1 MVRGYLYRNNCS
13 MVLVIYNT
21 SAGKGSIDKG
31 IRNLCNELIQSGITF
46 TTIKIT
52 QFTKS
57 SARELLHN
65 GQIKKVIICG
75 GDGTVNRAINKM
87 DGYLPDLEI
96 GIIPC
101 GYGNLIANSLDASS
115 SVESFVSQNSDA
127 FFNEVKIGQANN
139 QYFLNVASIGLTAD
153 TVSMVEKFRQ
163 TDFGSLFYRTFGGI
177 IIHILFF
184 CITLVTKKTFNLR
197 SDYPSSRAWIRTWDE
212 ASNHSFLEFSD
223 IRDMISQYKSLYIS
237 GERYTPLNN
246 NGSGTTSEGDH
257 IKHEYPFSWQIDGE
271 PQQKTRSLKIN
282 LNCQKLKIL
291 TIQQDWI

>member
-1 MVRGYLYRNNCS
+1 

-31 IRNLCNELIQSGITF
+31 IRTLCNELILSGTTF

-57 SARELLHN
+57 NARELLQN
-65 GQIKKVIICG
+65 GQITQVIICG
-75 GDGTVNRAINKM
+75 GDGTVNRAINQM

-115 SVESFVSQNSDA
+115 SVKSFVSESSDTV
-127 FFNEVKIGQANN
+127 FNEVKIGQANN

-153 TVSMVEKFRQ
+153 TVSMVESFRQ

-184 CITLVTKKTFNLR
+184 CITLAAKKTFNMR
-197 SDYPSSRAWIRTWDE
+197 SGYPSSRAWMRTWDK

-223 IRDMISQYKSLYIS
+223 IRDMISQYKMLYIS
-237 GERYTPLNN
+237 GDRYTSLNS
-246 NGSGTTSEGDH
+246 NGTGMLSNGDI

-271 PQQKTRSLKIN
+271 PQKKTRSLKIN

>member
-1 MVRGYLYRNNCS
+1 

-21 SAGKGSIDKG
+21 SAGNGSIDKG
-31 IRNLCNELIQSGITF
+31 IRNLCNGLIQSGTTF

-52 QFTKS
+52 QFTKTT
-57 SARELLHN
+57 ARELLQN

-75 GDGTVNRAINKM
+75 GDGTVNRAINQM

-101 GYGNLIANSLDASS
+101 GYGNLIANSLDASTS
-115 SVESFVSQNSDA
+115 IKSFISESTNTI
-127 FFNEVKIGQANN
+127 FNEVKIGQANN

-153 TVSMVEKFRQ
+153 TVSMVERFRE
-163 TDFGSLFYRTFGGI
+163 TDYGSLFYRTFGGI

-184 CITLVTKKTFNLR
+184 CITLATKKTFNMH
-197 SDYPSSRAWIRTWDE
+197 SDYPSSRAWMRIWNET
-212 ASNHSFLEFSD
+212 SNHSFLEFSD
-223 IRDMISQYKSLYIS
+223 IRDMISQYKKLYIT
-237 GERYTPLNN
+237 GERFTSLNS
-246 NGSGTTSEGDH
+246 NGSVTPSSGDI

-291 TIQQDWI
+291 TIHQDWI